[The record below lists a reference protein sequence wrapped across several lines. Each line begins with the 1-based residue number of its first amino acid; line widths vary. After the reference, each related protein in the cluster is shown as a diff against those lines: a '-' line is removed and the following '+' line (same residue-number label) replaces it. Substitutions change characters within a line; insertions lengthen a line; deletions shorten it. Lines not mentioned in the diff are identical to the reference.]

1 LNFGR
6 KLVIQRSPVVI
17 LVKIA
22 VLVSAGWCV
31 TAENLD
37 LDYSPCIRD
46 YDVTRDRYDYFLDCS
61 RDSARAIGDAMER
74 NSANRNVSG
83 VAIDLVD
90 DITDDILNDI
100 FTSLTSSALTLETAY
115 LARMPYTKIPAN
127 IQRFSALKYFQM
139 EEGTIK
145 ILPSGSLTFS
155 AKLEMLH
162 FFNNQ
167 IEVIEE
173 GAFQGD
179 FSDTDIGLSA
189 NSLTQFDEKVFR
201 PILESKFKS
210 QSRSEVIV
218 HGNPI
223 PCDCKLA
230 WLLRDNRHLLPS
242 VFGTCVSDQGTVNF
256 YHFDPYELIGC

>member
-1 LNFGR
+1 MDFYIVWNLLFQFNFGQ

-31 TAENLD
+31 TAEDLD

-90 DITDDILNDI
+90 DMTDDILNDI

-173 GAFQGD
+173 GAFQGNNWSDD
-179 FSDTDIGLSA
+179 F
-189 NSLTQFDEKVFR
+189 
-201 PILESKFKS
+201 
-210 QSRSEVIV
+210 
-218 HGNPI
+218 
-223 PCDCKLA
+223 
-230 WLLRDNRHLLPS
+230 
-242 VFGTCVSDQGTVNF
+242 F
-256 YHFDPYELIGC
+256 YRRI